1 MYEGIV
7 LRECGVVMHR
17 YRTKTYSD
25 VQQNANCLNLKQKES
40 HVQNVLV
47 MLSLIHQSVL
57 AILLQFSPASL
68 PRSLNKKKILT
79 MQSLQCMQEHFIL
92 VAFEQVIIY

>member
-47 MLSLIHQSVL
+47 MLSLIHH
-57 AILLQFSPASL
+57 I
-68 PRSLNKKKILT
+68 
-79 MQSLQCMQEHFIL
+79 
-92 VAFEQVIIY
+92 